1 MHHVYSYIDLTS
13 VLIGLIVFA
22 ITGYWMCTRE
32 KPGIP
37 PGPSFLPIL
46 GNILDLGR
54 HRRQK
59 HLYFSEL
66 KEKYGPVFRLYLGS
80 KLMIVLND
88 VDAVDEAFVKQKDIL
103 SKRPSELLWGVKQS
117 ITDGAGVIWA
127 NDSEWRS
134 HRRMAIQ
141 TLRDL
146 GVGKLA
152 IEERIQEEAEFLM
165 DTFKNNEPLD
175 IGEILIK
182 ATTNIISIVVF
193 GSRWEYNDPE
203 MKKIV
208 GVMESAFQS
217 EGSFSPIHE
226 FSALRFLPILSKK
239 FTVLQK
245 SIQRIKEHVHER
257 VKGHEETYSPEFI
270 RDFID
275 AVFTQIG
282 KNPSDQGGL
291 ERTIVDFFIAGSD
304 TTASSLT
311 WAFLYVILNLDVQS
325 KCQKEIDEI
334 VGQNRKIDMSD
345 RQKLPY
351 VEATLLEAQR
361 LGSIAPF
368 AVPHTP
374 LKDTMVKG
382 YLVPADSL
390 VFAHTYACHRDPK
403 VWTEPLKFNP
413 DRFLDQDGKLV
424 KHPASFMPFSVGPR
438 SCPGDIL
445 AKMELFLFFTSI
457 IQRYRLSKVDENDD
471 LNTDGLSGIT
481 MSPAPFKLRANIRQ

>member
-1 MHHVYSYIDLTS
+1 
-13 VLIGLIVFA
+13 
-22 ITGYWMCTRE
+22 MCIRE
-32 KPGIP
+32 KTGIP
-37 PGPSFLPIL
+37 PGPPFLPIL

-54 HRRQK
+54 HRRNK
-59 HLYFSEL
+59 HLYFTEL
-66 KEKYGPVFRLYLGS
+66 REKYGPVFRLYFGS

-103 SKRPSELLWGVKQS
+103 SKRPSESLWGIKQS
-117 ITDGAGVIWA
+117 IKEGAGVIWA

-165 DTFKNNEPLD
+165 DRFKNNEPFD

-193 GSRWEYNDPE
+193 GSRWDYDDTE

-208 GVMESAFQS
+208 SVVESAFQS
-217 EGSFSPIHE
+217 EGPLSPLHE
-226 FSALRFLPILSKK
+226 FPFLRFIPVLSTRL
-239 FTVLQK
+239 TVIRQA
-245 SIQRIKEHVHER
+245 IINIKQLVKER
-257 VKGHEETYSPEFI
+257 VNVHQETYSPGVI

-275 AVFTQIG
+275 AVFTQLG
-282 KNPSDQGGL
+282 KNPESDPGGL
-291 ERTIVDFFIAGSD
+291 ERTIVDFFFAGSD
-304 TTASSLT
+304 TTASTLS
-311 WAFLYVILNLDVQS
+311 WAFLYMILNPDVQS
-325 KCQKEIDEI
+325 KCQKEIDEV
-334 VGQNRKIDMSD
+334 VGQNRKINMSD
-345 RQKLPY
+345 RQNLPY

-368 AVPHTP
+368 ALPHTP

-382 YLVPADSL
+382 YLVPAGSL
-390 VFAHTYACHRDPK
+390 VLGHIYACHRDPK

-413 DRFLDQDGKLV
+413 DRFLDEDGNLV